1 MTDEALKRLAD
12 MESFAELARKLLGS
26 MTLREFSKDDRTR
39 YAVQYALL
47 LVGEASIQ
55 VPNELKSR
63 LLDVPW
69 AELKGLR
76 NRLAHAYFTVDVE
89 TVYLVVSRDL
99 PHLLR
104 ALQRA
109 KI

>member
-12 MESFAELARKLLGS
+12 MESFAELGRKLLGS
-26 MTLREFSKDDRTR
+26 MTLREISKDDRTR

-47 LVGEASIQ
+47 LVVEVSMQ

-63 LLDVPW
+63 LLDVLW

-104 ALQRA
+104 AIQRA